1 MHTRS
6 FTSLEHRVNALDAML
21 LIHASGRSPMPTTQR
36 TIATYNV
43 NGIASRLPHL
53 LQWLQREQPDIVG
66 LQEGLR

>member
-1 MHTRS
+1 
-6 FTSLEHRVNALDAML
+6 ML

-66 LQEGLR
+66 CRN